1 MEASI
6 DIYCGN
12 LPMEVYALLGGQG
25 KYKEILLGDRSP
37 GGEYQAIII
46 HFAWTENTQRFEF
59 TQAQTL

>member
-12 LPMEVYALLGGQG
+12 LPIEVYALLGGQG

-37 GGEYQAIII
+37 GGEHQAI
-46 HFAWTENTQRFEF
+46 HFARTENTQRFEF